1 MHRNEGFNKTMQ
13 EFLLLESG
21 AEFSPDRIHRYSL
34 WRIWD
39 RGKPYA
45 AFVGLNPSTADEQ
58 KNDPTVRRCINYA
71 RDWGYGGL
79 IMLNIFAYRSTDP
92 GNLYSASDP
101 VGPEN
106 DSFIGTVSSR
116 AGITVAAWGN
126 HGEFLSRGREVM
138 TLLKDPQCLKLTKA
152 GCPGHPLYLRKDLK
166 PVLFK

>member
-1 MHRNEGFNKTMQ
+1 MQ
-13 EFLLLESG
+13 EFFLLKSG

-34 WRIWD
+34 WRIWNKD
-39 RGKPYA
+39 KPYA

-92 GNLYSASDP
+92 GNLYTAADP
-101 VGPEN
+101 VGPQN
-106 DSFIGTVSSR
+106 DSFIRSVSSR
-116 AGITVAAWGN
+116 AGITIAAWGN
-126 HGEFLSRGREVM
+126 HGEFLNRGREVIK
-138 TLLKDPQCLKLTKA
+138 LLKDPHCLKVTKA

-166 PVLFK
+166 PLPYK

>member
-1 MHRNEGFNKTMQ
+1 MQ
-13 EFLLLESG
+13 KQVLLESG

-39 RGKPYA
+39 RDKPYA

-92 GNLYSASDP
+92 KNLYITSDP
-101 VGPEN
+101 VGPDN
-106 DSFIGTVSSR
+106 DYSIRKVSSE

-126 HGEFLSRGREVM
+126 HGEFMNRGREVIR
-138 TLLKDPQCLKLTKA
+138 LLSDPHCLKLTKS
-152 GCPGHPLYLRKDLK
+152 GCPGHPLYLRRDLM
-166 PVLFK
+166 PVPFK

>member
-1 MHRNEGFNKTMQ
+1 MQ
-13 EFLLLESG
+13 KLILLESG

-39 RGKPYA
+39 REKPYA

-92 GNLYSASDP
+92 GNLYTASDP

-106 DSFIGTVSSR
+106 DSFIGNVSSR
-116 AGITVAAWGN
+116 AGVTVAAWGN
-126 HGEFLSRGREVM
+126 HGDFLNRGREVM
-138 TLLKDPQCLKLTKA
+138 TLLKNPHCLKLTKA
-152 GCPGHPLYLRKDLK
+152 GCPGHPLYLRKDLM
-166 PVLFK
+166 PVPFK